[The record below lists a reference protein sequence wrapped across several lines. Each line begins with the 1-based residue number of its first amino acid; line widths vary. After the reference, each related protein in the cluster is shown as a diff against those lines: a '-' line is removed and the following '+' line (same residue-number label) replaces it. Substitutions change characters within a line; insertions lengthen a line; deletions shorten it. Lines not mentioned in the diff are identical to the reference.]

1 MFATRSCTFVLSLA
15 VLTGT
20 TAKTQTPSFT
30 LDGSF
35 QGSSL
40 AGWHTLGQ
48 AAWSASDARDKS
60 APGGACFVPELIH
73 NRSGVRSDVLA
84 VDLNGDGANRYR
96 NFDPQRNVHFLGD
109 A

>member
-1 MFATRSCTFVLSLA
+1 MFATRSCIVLYLA

-30 LDGSF
+30 PDGTF

-48 AAWSASDARDKS
+48 AAWSAA
-60 APGGACFVPELIH
+60 
-73 NRSGVRSDVLA
+73 NGVVT
-84 VDLNGDGANRYR
+84 GDGGNGHGA
-96 NFDPQRNVHFLGD
+96 G
-109 A
+109 

>member
-1 MFATRSCTFVLSLA
+1 MFATWSCTFVLSLA

-30 LDGSF
+30 PDGSF

-48 AAWSASDARDKS
+48 AAWRASD
-60 APGGACFVPELIH
+60 
-73 NRSGVRSDVLA
+73 GVVTGD
-84 VDLNGDGANRYR
+84 GDGAIDIVTSTRSGTYIFWGTPNGTH
-96 NFDPQRNVHFLGD
+96 QKK
-109 A
+109 